1 MKFKITALKKSLTWN
16 GVVPDEIQ
24 ICREGELRLEHE
36 DNIWFTRESA
46 ELVMAH
52 FHSLGHK
59 VVIDY
64 EHQTLMGGE
73 APAAGWINELQWRG
87 PGENG
92 GLWAMVEW
100 TKKAAKYI
108 EDGEYRYHS
117 PVFFSRPSDQVVTL
131 LYNLA
136 LTNQPKMMDVAALAA
151 KHIHL
156 NQGDEDM
163 KFSEQVATVLK
174 LGADATENDV
184 LTALTALA
192 ASAEAKDTE
201 LKELKDSLGD
211 AGVDAVVMP
220 VVLKGLGL
228 DTTAT
233 GDDVDKA
240 IKALKAS
247 NTAATEL
254 GKTVADLQTQIA
266 QMKGDD
272 MVQKALKNGQLSP
285 DEADKWGNDLAADNP
300 GQFETI
306 VLSRQ
311 PGSVVPLKDLGVK
324 RDDPSSSSVVDDD
337 VQMSINKQMG
347 IDEDTFKKYGP
358 GAEGGR

>member
-24 ICREGELRLEHE
+24 ICCEGEVRLDGE
-36 DNIWFTRESA
+36 DNIWFTKESA

-52 FHSLGHK
+52 FRSLGHK

-87 PGENG
+87 PGEKG
-92 GLWAMVEW
+92 GLWAKVEW
-100 TKKAAKYI
+100 TEKAAKFI

-117 PVFFSRPSDQVVTL
+117 PVFLARPSDQVVTL

-163 KFSEQVATVLK
+163 KFSEKVAAVLK
-174 LGADATENDV
+174 LGADATEDDV
-184 LTALTALA
+184 LKALKALA

-211 AGVDAVVMP
+211 DAVMP

-228 DTTAT
+228 DSTAT

-247 NTAATEL
+247 DTTATEL
-254 GKTVADLQTQIA
+254 GKTVADLQTKIA
-266 QMKGDD
+266 QMQGDD

-285 DEADKWGNDLAADNP
+285 DEAAKWGNDLAADNP
-300 GQFETI
+300 EQFKTI
-306 VLSRQ
+306 VLSRK

-324 RDDPSSSSVVDDD
+324 KDNPSDVKVAGD
-337 VQMSINKQMG
+337 VQMSVNKMMG
-347 IDEDTFKKYGP
+347 VSQETFKKYGP
-358 GAEGGR
+358 GAEGGE